1 MNKFIFTNIL
11 LLFLSL
17 NIFAQKKQ
25 NTEQITDKQLEKIQE
40 KLKLDNIQ
48 LLMVKEIL
56 VKYGKEKKEIKIQE
70 IPDQEKKVRI
80 QEINLKQQKE
90 LHKFINN
97 KQLDELKKIMKEHKK
112 EFRKN
117 RPSRKGNKNRRRR
130 NSF

>member
-56 VKYGKEKKEIKIQE
+56 VKYGKEKKKS
-70 IPDQEKKVRI
+70 K
-80 QEINLKQQKE
+80 
-90 LHKFINN
+90 
-97 KQLDELKKIMKEHKK
+97 
-112 EFRKN
+112 FRKYLI
-117 RPSRKGNKNRRRR
+117 RKKRFAFKR
-130 NSF
+130 

>member
-1 MNKFIFTNIL
+1 MNKFIFINIL

-25 NTEQITDKQLEKIQE
+25 NTEQITDKQLEKIQK

-48 LLMVKEIL
+48 LLMVKDIL
-56 VKYGKEKKEIKIQE
+56 VKYGKEKKEIKVQE
-70 IPDQEKKVRI
+70 IPDQEKKARI

-90 LHKFINN
+90 LYKFINS
-97 KQLDELKKIMKEHKK
+97 KQLDELKKIMTEHKK

-117 RPSRKGNKNRRRR
+117 HPSRKGNRNRRR